1 MNNFNRVLIV
11 DDEAQIRSSFV
22 AYCEDYDEFEILVAA
37 SAEEGL
43 SILERDGADLCIVDM
58 RLPGMHGGDFIR
70 AASCRC
76 RHFLIHTGSVDT
88 ELSAELESLGM
99 SSRDVLLKPC
109 SMSRMIERI
118 RHHLSLP

>member
-70 AASCRC
+70 AASGRC
-76 RHFLIHTGSVDT
+76 RRFLIHTGSVDT

-99 SSRDVLLKPC
+99 NSRDVLLKPC

-118 RHHLSLP
+118 RHHLALP

>member
-1 MNNFNRVLIV
+1 MNNFNRVLLV
-11 DDEAQIRSSFV
+11 DDEAKIRSSFV
-22 AYCEDYDEFEILVAA
+22 AYCEDYDEFDILVAA

-70 AASCRC
+70 AASGRC
-76 RHFLIHTGSVDT
+76 RRFLIHTGSVDT

-99 SSRDVLLKPC
+99 NSRDVLLKPC

-118 RHHLSLP
+118 RHHLALP

>member
-1 MNNFNRVLIV
+1 MSNFNRVLIV
-11 DDEAQIRSSFV
+11 DDEAQIRSSFI

-70 AASCRC
+70 AASGRC
-76 RHFLIHTGSVDT
+76 RRFLIHTGSVDT

-118 RHHLSLP
+118 RHHLALP

>member
-1 MNNFNRVLIV
+1 MKNVNRVLLV

-22 AYCEDYDEFEILVAA
+22 AYCEDYEEFTTVVAA

-43 SILERDGADLCIVDM
+43 DILARDGADLCIVDM

-70 AASCRC
+70 AASGRC
-76 RHFLIHTGSVDT
+76 RRFLIHTGSVDT
-88 ELSAELESLGM
+88 ELSDELEALGM
-99 SSRDVLLKPC
+99 DRNDVLLKPC
-109 SMSRMIERI
+109 SMSRMIARI

>member
-1 MNNFNRVLIV
+1 MKRLSRVLLV

-22 AYCEDYDEFEILVAA
+22 AYCEDYEDFTTLVAA

-43 SILERDGADLCIVDM
+43 SMLEREGADLCIVDM

-70 AASCRC
+70 AATCRC
-76 RHFLIHTGSVDT
+76 RRFLIHTGSVDT
-88 ELSAELESLGM
+88 ELSAELEALGL
-99 SSRDVLLKPC
+99 SGSDVLLKPYG
-109 SMSRMIERI
+109 MSRMIERI